1 MNSNVKTF
9 FRFACQTS
17 LTPFVSH
24 FQFLIVSQFHH
35 LYLECLKND
44 IYYQELIQIPNASL
58 YNLAKEYHFEVN
70 DDLLEEKLKEGRN
83 LSKKILDKML
93 NQFPENYVEFYF
105 ENYVVKKNSSN

>member
-1 MNSNVKTF
+1 MTRVNQTYLANSIYK
-9 FRFACQTS
+9 Q
-17 LTPFVSH
+17 
-24 FQFLIVSQFHH
+24 I
-35 LYLECLKND
+35 YLECLKND

-93 NQFPENYVEFYF
+93 NQFPEDYVEFYF